1 MFGTGNFD
9 AQRFIASLIAF
20 VVAIT
25 IHEFMH
31 AFTAY
36 KLGDATAARE
46 GRITL
51 NPAAHFDPLGFF
63 MLLFMIVAGFGFA
76 WGRPVPVNPGNFRN
90 PKRGMLLVAAAG
102 PLSNLVQ
109 AAIFA
114 LPLWLL
120 APGAIGGWPPF
131 ARSLL
136 SALIGLNIALAAFNM
151 IPIPPLDG
159 HKILT
164 GLLPDFW
171 YPILAPLE
179 RYGFAILL
187 AILFLPGYLLRLDLV
202 GPMVAPLQG
211 FMTLPLCPSDAS
223 LAPRELLEWLP
234 ACRVS

>member
-1 MFGTGNFD
+1 MPGFGPVD
-9 AQRFIASLIAF
+9 SERVISLLIAF

-36 KLGDATAARE
+36 KLGDNTAARE
-46 GRITL
+46 GRVTL
-51 NPAAHFDPLGFF
+51 NPVSHFDPLGFF
-63 MLLFMIVAGFGFA
+63 MLLFLIFSNFGFA
-76 WGRPVPVNPGNFRN
+76 WGRPVPVNPGAFRD

-109 AAIFA
+109 AVIFA
-114 LPLWLL
+114 LPLWLVPDL
-120 APGAIGGWPPF
+120 LGRLPSFAI
-131 ARSLL
+131 SLL
-136 SALIGLNIALAAFNM
+136 SALIFINLALASFNL

-164 GLLPDFW
+164 GLLPNFW

-187 AILFLPGYLLRLDLV
+187 LLLFLPGFFRIDLV
-202 GPMVAPLQG
+202 GPMVDPVRIFLSNLI
-211 FMTLPLCPSDAS
+211 LPG
-223 LAPRELLEWLP
+223 RGI
-234 ACRVS
+234 